1 MTSTHAEVRNVLQVL
16 SLRIGRSP
24 AELSGQNIGNAFYS
38 LHSMSN
44 IDERGVEVK
53 EVSEIL
59 TSLAN
64 KLVVTKS
71 VFSSL
76 DIAMSLYGLRS
87 MNADSSI
94 VRVILSALLIKMKS
108 SPEQMHLRT
117 LMIII
122 VGLLKTPSGIKDDFL
137 RVLANKIPGMHVL
150 I

>member
-1 MTSTHAEVRNVLQVL
+1 MTSTHTEVRAALQVL
-16 SLRIGRSP
+16 ALRIDRSS

-44 IDERGVEVK
+44 TNERGSEVK

-64 KLVVTKS
+64 KLVLSKS

-87 MNADSSI
+87 MNGDSAL
-94 VRVILSALLIKMKS
+94 VQVILSALLIKMKS

-122 VGLLKTPSGIKDDFL
+122 VGLLKTPVGIKDDFL
-137 RVLANKIPGMHVL
+137 RVLAGKNPGMVYMQ
-150 I
+150 